1 MKTPTVVA
9 ALCAL
14 ALTHGV
20 SMAASPDA
28 TTWVFVCDDQSAW
41 VVRGDATAAWVFSHQ
56 GTRRLAAVP
65 ADSGRTYSDNR
76 LEIRIE
82 GENARIVEA
91 GAEPKI
97 CRNDRQRAIWEK
109 AKLDGVSYRATGNEP
124 GWMLGIVKGTSLVL
138 VADYG
143 TSRVERP
150 LPAPSVDRE
159 HATTRWDAG
168 DVVVE
173 VTGRPCRD
181 SMSGEAFESTVVVT
195 WKGRTLNGCGR
206 ALH

>member
-20 SMAASPDA
+20 SMAASPDT
-28 TTWVFVCDDQSAW
+28 TTWVFVCDDQTAW
-41 VVRGDATAAWVFSHQ
+41 VLRGDATGAWVFSHQ
-56 GTRRLAAVP
+56 GTRRLPAVP
-65 ADSGRTYSDNR
+65 ADSGRAYSDSR

-82 GENARIVEA
+82 GETARIAAA
-91 GAEPKI
+91 GAAPRL
-97 CRNDRQRAIWEK
+97 CRNDHQRAIWEK
-109 AKLDGVSYRATGNEP
+109 AKLDGVSFRATGNEP
-124 GWMLGIVKGTSLVL
+124 GWTLEMVKGASLML
-138 VADYG
+138 VTDYG
-143 TSRVERP
+143 KSRVVRP
-150 LPAPSVDRE
+150 LPEPSVDRDRSS
-159 HATTRWDAG
+159 TRWDAG
-168 DVVVE
+168 EVVVE

-195 WKGRTLNGCGR
+195 WKGRSLHGCGR